1 GRKNF
6 LFSNTPKGARASAI
20 MYSIVETAKENGL
33 NPYYYLRYLFEKLPN
48 IDLTDK
54 NALDKVLPW
63 STTLPIVCIDFKNLP
78 K

>member
-1 GRKNF
+1 CIRD
-6 LFSNTPKGARASAI
+6 R
-20 MYSIVETAKENGL
+20 ENGL

>member
-1 GRKNF
+1 
-6 LFSNTPKGARASAI
+6 
-20 MYSIVETAKENGL
+20 TAKENGL

-63 STTLPIVCIDFKNLP
+63 STTLPIVCIGFKNLP